1 MRLAAALLLT
11 LCAAWTSAARIVID
25 ASHDPDSRLEIR
37 TVTLPGG
44 EEVQLYVLIGD
55 GHTVTIDG
63 DVLTANHV
71 EFDRTN
77 RLARVVGRGSF
88 TMDREAVEVD

>member
-11 LCAAWTSAARIVID
+11 LCAAWAGAARIVID

-44 EEVQLYVLIGD
+44 EIGR
-55 GHTVTIDG
+55 
-63 DVLTANHV
+63 ASCR
-71 EFDRTN
+71 E
-77 RLARVVGRGSF
+77 RV
-88 TMDREAVEVD
+88 